1 MFKKFLSILLIS
13 SFLFGNFSF
22 FSIVKADDQDKT
34 VAVSQKWPEKR
45 TIRVHRNPPKDS
57 KVPAGADLTE
67 EVNEM
72 VIWSNQAL
80 YWIPALTPEQY
91 AWDDGYKEMWL
102 SAYDAME
109 NKPTNVTREEYA
121 EARKKSNPS
130 YWFNYFYEK
139 YNTLSSEEKAKYI
152 DRNDYANKKHQ
163 SYLEIWKG
171 IFTCLS
177 SNCYRTYWYNTKP
190 DWSGTYYRMWYPLP
204 ADAPKDMDLY
214 LQWIGSKD
222 MLWMFSDIQ
231 RVKPTIYLEENN
243 EMDSTLE
250 SNHTSLEKS
259 YQVDQSWSLH
269 YKATLNFDKIRNSLR
284 VLWWRIDKIRE
295 WTWYVKVKIDK
306 RLEFDKDVEAVYEST
321 WLRLDPAKLQEL
333 DAKNIRYDGNKTYFT
348 FSPERI
354 QRFKNADW
362 EYEVSIPV
370 TLIDM
375 KKFAELSFEDFMK
388 PMWLSVA
395 DDYTRGLNASISEDS
410 YNKIANSE
418 NPVIKVGGQINLKIV
433 WDAGWFL
440 GIQTYTNWDP
450 KAPDVYARLWPT
462 GKLTIDFKEYKNE
475 TNELTSPVDEEWKTK
490 DSKNWTFM
498 WRSLH
503 EKFAW
508 IENNVNIYANSFF
521 LTDSIDNIPT
531 DLESKNIKEP
541 TKITHPEIDGYVFV
555 EVKDNKVSDWV
566 TEENRVNWFWSYDYK
581 TPAHRTLLYA
591 KKWGDVN
598 VKYYILWTEMEIQE
612 WHIVAPENSPV
623 RKDYDLKNFD
633 GTNGKFVWIPEE
645 IEWGD
650 GTIYFLEKTGD
661 KPTLKE
667 GSAPISWEVK
677 LEKQTIK
684 LQYAPKKGGNVE
696 VIHKTLDWTII
707 LKWPEDV
714 KKDEFIGTKY
724 ETKNENQIVYNN
736 VTYNFVKHD
745 EKSAPIN
752 GRVKSDKQTIVYLYD
767 VSWGSSTQSS
777 TNWWYIP
784 PKEDPRVNPEQKI
797 PMEPINSDPKEEPK
811 VDKPSV
817 PSVPSVP
824 SKPVTPTIPEVP
836 KAPKNPDL
844 PKDFEPIA
852 PIEKEIKK
860 PEIKEEIKKEEK
872 KQEVWNK
879 IKKYGK
885 KLPKTGVIS
894 GEEIYKKVW
903 LVWESAR
910 RIVETRLPNKEV
922 FRLAGNTNTELS
934 HWLEVLPKEDR
945 NKNKYIVIPSSWLV
959 MPINEVKENSKEYT
973 NFINGWEEDFHK
985 ILKTGSVELPW
996 TSLNGYGEIWNKV
1009 IAWHSSYFKN
1019 SNARYKTHF
1028 QKIIWMEKNE
1038 EIWIYEKD
1046 NTGKYTR
1053 YVYKVR
1059 ASYNTKDTDIDVIKP
1074 TESSVLTLFTC
1085 TPIWGIAG
1093 RWIVKADF
1101 SYKN

>member
-1 MFKKFLSILLIS
+1 MFKKFLSILVIA
-13 SFLFGNFSF
+13 SFLIGNFWF
-22 FSIVKADDQDKT
+22 FPIARADDQDT
-34 VAVSQKWPEKR
+34 TATVSQNWVKKR

-57 KVPAGADLTE
+57 RVPAGADLTE

-80 YWIPALTPEQY
+80 YWVPALTPEQY

-102 SAYDAME
+102 SIYDAME
-109 NKPTNVTREEYA
+109 NKPANITREEYA
-121 EARKKSNPS
+121 EARKKSNPFS
-130 YWFNYFYEK
+130 WFNYFYEK

-152 DRNDYANKKHQ
+152 DRNDYASKKHQ
-163 SYLEIWKG
+163 SYWEIWNG
-171 IFTCLS
+171 FFTCLS

-214 LQWIGSKD
+214 LQWIGLKD

-231 RVKPTIYLEENN
+231 KVKPTIYLEENN

-250 SNHTSLEKS
+250 SKHSTVETS

-284 VLWWRIDKIRE
+284 VLWWRIDKIKG

-306 RLEFDKDVEAVYEST
+306 RLKFDKDVEAVYEST
-321 WLRLDPAKLQEL
+321 WLRLDPTKLQEF
-333 DAKNIRYDGNKTYFT
+333 DAKNIRYNGNKTYFT
-348 FSPERI
+348 FSPERM

-362 EYEVSIPV
+362 EYEISIPV
-370 TLIDM
+370 TLIDL

-395 DDYTRGLNASISEDS
+395 DNYKKGLNASISEQN
-410 YNKIANSE
+410 YNEIATSE

-440 GIQTYTNWDP
+440 GTQTYTNWDP

-531 DLESKNIKEP
+531 DLKSKNIKEP

-591 KKWGDVN
+591 KKWGEVD
-598 VKYYILWTEMEIQE
+598 VKYYILWTEVEIQE
-612 WHIVAPENSPV
+612 WHIVAPENSPFG
-623 RKDYDLKNFD
+623 KDYNLKSF
-633 GTNGKFVWIPEE
+633 TEKNGGYVWIPEE
-645 IEWGD
+645 IEKNWIVYVLVKSEN
-650 GTIYFLEKTGD
+650 T
-661 KPTLKE
+661 PTLKE
-667 GSAPISWEVK
+667 GSAAIAWEVK

-684 LQYAPKKGGNVE
+684 LQYEPKKISEIPSWPGGGSGGWNIPKEPNPVTPLPKPP
-696 VIHKTLDWTII
+696 VDPVTLLPKPPVD
-707 LKWPEDV
+707 P
-714 KKDEFIGTKY
+714 
-724 ETKNENQIVYNN
+724 
-736 VTYNFVKHD
+736 VT
-745 EKSAPIN
+745 
-752 GRVKSDKQTIVYLYD
+752 
-767 VSWGSSTQSS
+767 
-777 TNWWYIP
+777 P
-784 PKEDPRVNPEQKI
+784 PKENPK
-797 PMEPINSDPKEEPK
+797 
-811 VDKPSV
+811 
-817 PSVPSVP
+817 
-824 SKPVTPTIPEVP
+824 PEVP
-836 KAPKNPDL
+836 NVPT
-844 PKDFEPIA
+844 EPITLTTPVEPNQ
-852 PIEKEIKK
+852 PIELIKLEDKK
-860 PEIKEEIKKEEK
+860 PEVK
-872 KQEVWNK
+872 WNK
-879 IKKYGK
+879 IKKYPK
-885 KLPKTGVIS
+885 KLPKTWHFS
-894 GEEIYKKVW
+894 EEEIYKKAGIVW
-903 LVWESAR
+903 KKTKQV
-910 RIVETRLPNKEV
+910 VETRLPNKET
-922 FRLAGNTNTELS
+922 FRLAGTTNTELS
-934 HWLEVLPKEDR
+934 HWLEVVPKEDR
-945 NKNKYIVIPSSWLV
+945 NKNKYLVIPSLWLV
-959 MPINEVKENSKEYT
+959 MPINEVKENSKEYN
-973 NFINGWEEDFHK
+973 NFINGWEEDFHET
-985 ILKTGSVELPW
+985 LKTGSVEIPW

-1038 EIWIYEKD
+1038 EIWIYEK
-1046 NTGKYTR
+1046 NAEWKYTR

-1059 ASYNTKDTDIDVIKP
+1059 ASYNTKDTDIEAIKP
-1074 TESSVLTLFTC
+1074 TENSVLTLFTC
-1085 TPIWGIAG
+1085 TPIWGVTG

>member
-1 MFKKFLSILLIS
+1 MLKKFLSILVIA
-13 SFLFGNFSF
+13 SFLIGNFWF
-22 FSIVKADDQDKT
+22 FPIARADDWDTT

-45 TIRVHRNPPKDS
+45 TIRVHRNPPKGS
-57 KVPAGADLTE
+57 RVPSGADLTE

-72 VIWSNQAL
+72 VIWAKQAL
-80 YWIPALTPEQY
+80 YWVTPLTPEQY
-91 AWDDGYKEMWL
+91 AWADGYKEMWL
-102 SAYDAME
+102 STYDAME
-109 NKPTNVTREEYA
+109 NKPANITREAYA

-130 YWFNYFYEK
+130 FWFNYFYGK
-139 YNTLSSEEKAKYI
+139 YDTLSPEEKAKYKS
-152 DRNDYANKKHQ
+152 RGDYAEKKNQ
-163 SYLEIWKG
+163 SYLAIWNG
-171 IFTCLS
+171 AFTCLF

-204 ADAPKDMDLY
+204 ADAPEDMDLY
-214 LQWIGSKD
+214 LQWTGLND

-231 RVKPTIYLEENN
+231 RVRPTIYLEENN
-243 EMDSTLE
+243 EMNSNLDSK
-250 SNHTSLEKS
+250 HTTVETS
-259 YQVDQSWSLH
+259 YQVDQSWRLH

-284 VLWWRIDKIRE
+284 VLWWRIDKIKG
-295 WTWYVKVKIDK
+295 WTWYVKMKIDK
-306 RLEFDKDVEAVYEST
+306 RLEFDKDIEVAYEST
-321 WLRLDPAKLQEL
+321 WQRLNPAKLPEL
-333 DAKNIRYDGNKTYFT
+333 DAKNIRYEWNKTYFT
-348 FSPERI
+348 FSPERME
-354 QRFKNADW
+354 RFKNTDW
-362 EYEVSIPV
+362 EYEISIPV

-410 YNKIANSE
+410 YNKIATSE
-418 NPVIKVGGQINLKIV
+418 NPVIRVGWQINLEIV
-433 WDAGWFL
+433 WDTGWFL

-462 GKLTIDFKEYKNE
+462 GKLTVDFKEYKNE
-475 TNELTSPVDEEWKTK
+475 TNELTSPIDEEGNKK
-490 DSKNWTFM
+490 DSKTWTFM

-508 IENNVNIYANSFF
+508 IEDKVNIYANSFF
-521 LTDSIDNIPT
+521 LADSIDNIPT

-591 KKWGDVN
+591 KKWGEVD
-598 VKYYILWTEMEIQE
+598 VKYYILWTEEEIQE
-612 WHIVAPENSPV
+612 WHIVAPKNSPV
-623 RKDYDLKNFD
+623 RKDYDLKSF
-633 GTNGKFVWIPEE
+633 TKENGGYVWIPEE
-645 IEWGD
+645 IEWDD

-661 KPTLKE
+661 KLTLKE

-684 LQYAPKKGGNVE
+684 LQYAPKKGGDVE
-696 VIHKTLDWTII
+696 VIHKTLDGTII
-707 LKWPEDV
+707 LRWPEDV
-714 KKDEFIGTKY
+714 KKDDFIGTKY
-724 ETKNENQIVYNN
+724 ETENENQIVYNN

-752 GRVKSDKQTIVYLYD
+752 GRVKSDKQTVVYLYD
-767 VSWGSSTQSS
+767 VSWGGNTPPSP
-777 TNWWYIP
+777 NWWYIP
-784 PKEDPRVNPEQKI
+784 PKEDPRVNPEPKT
-797 PMEPINSDPKEEPK
+797 PDEPVNPGSKPEEPK
-811 VDKPSV
+811 VTP
-817 PSVPSVP
+817 PTPEVP
-824 SKPVTPTIPEVP
+824 SKPNKPVIPPTPTVPEVP
-836 KAPKNPDL
+836 KTPEL

-852 PIEKEIKK
+852 PIEIKK
-860 PEIKEEIKKEEK
+860 PEKKEEIKKEEK

-879 IKKYGK
+879 IRKYGK
-885 KLPKTGVIS
+885 KLPKTGAIS
-894 GEEIYKKVW
+894 SQEIYKKVW
-903 LVWESAR
+903 LVWEWVR
-910 RIVETRLPNKEV
+910 RIVETRLPNKEI

-945 NKNKYIVIPSSWLV
+945 NKNKYVVIPSSWLV
-959 MPINEVKENSKEYT
+959 MPINEVKENSKEYN
-973 NFINGWEEDFHK
+973 NFINGWEEDFHE
-985 ILKTGSVELPW
+985 ILKTGSVEIPW
-996 TSLNGYGEIWNKV
+996 TSLNGYGETWNKV

-1019 SNARYKTHF
+1019 STARYKTHF

-1046 NTGKYTR
+1046 ETGKYTR

-1059 ASYNTKDTDIDVIKP
+1059 ASYNTKDTDIEVIKP

-1085 TPIWGIAG
+1085 TPIWGVAG